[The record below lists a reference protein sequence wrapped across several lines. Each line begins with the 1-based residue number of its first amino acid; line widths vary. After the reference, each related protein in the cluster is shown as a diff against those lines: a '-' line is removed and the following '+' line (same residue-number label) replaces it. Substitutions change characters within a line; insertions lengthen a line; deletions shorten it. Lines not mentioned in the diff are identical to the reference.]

1 MAGESGAAA
10 GRFAVAAGPERALQV
25 NALQAL
31 CRQVFAFRLVM
42 IALGAPLA
50 LGGAAPG
57 GPVYLVGGAVLLTF
71 MVSYALFRDWERF
84 GPLLLRHRWLLA
96 PDMALSALL
105 LVTATPES
113 PLGLV
118 CVCTPLLAGLVYGWR
133 GSAPYAAVQAV
144 AVALVAEGLLLATLC
159 LLAGAAGACLRD
171 LLFRFGAAGRA
182 LTQTR
187 ARLAVAE
194 AVRAERDHLAREMH
208 DSVSKTLHGLALA
221 ADALSRTTDPEA
233 ARHQAELIAGAAR
246 RAAAESRA
254 LLTDLRRDLD
264 LDAPGISLASELRAL
279 CTGDGEEF
287 RVSGVLPVIPSA
299 VARHLVAVVS
309 EALENARRHAD
320 ARRVVVE
327 AAVDGPRLTVTVE
340 DDGRGL
346 PATGSDPSALHR
358 DGHFGLLGMT
368 ERARTIGATLT
379 IDRGRGR
386 GRVRGTGTGP
396 GAGTGTGSG
405 PGPGQGRSQGAGTGS
420 GLGTGTDPATG
431 TGTGTGTGSG
441 PGTRVRLDLLVAA
454 LTPERSP

>member
-1 MAGESGAAA
+1 MAATLGITALTGLGRAAAGPTGAA
-10 GRFAVAAGPERALQV
+10 GRFAGAAGPERSLQV

-57 GPVYLVGGAVLLTF
+57 GPAYLVGGAVLLTF

-144 AVALVAEGLLLATLC
+144 AVALVADGLLLATLC

-171 LLFRFGAAGRA
+171 LLFRFGSAGRA

-264 LDAPGISLASELRAL
+264 LDAPGISLTSELRAL
-279 CTGDGEEF
+279 CTGDGVEF
-287 RVSGVLPVIPSA
+287 RVSGVLPVVPSA

-346 PATGSDPSALHR
+346 PDGAPDPSALHR
-358 DGHFGLLGMT
+358 EGHFGLLGMT
-368 ERARTIGATLT
+368 ERAKTIGATLT
-379 IDRGRGR
+379 IGRGAWSGR
-386 GRVRGTGTGP
+386 GAGAGAASGPGTATGP
-396 GAGTGTGSG
+396 GSG
-405 PGPGQGRSQGAGTGS
+405 P
-420 GLGTGTDPATG
+420 
-431 TGTGTGTGSG
+431 G

-454 LTPERSP
+454 LTPERGSP